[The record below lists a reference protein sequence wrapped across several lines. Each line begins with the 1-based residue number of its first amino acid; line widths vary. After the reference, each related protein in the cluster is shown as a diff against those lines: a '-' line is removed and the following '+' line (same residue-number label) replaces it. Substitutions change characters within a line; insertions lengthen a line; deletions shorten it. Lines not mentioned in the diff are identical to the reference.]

1 MIRSMAAIAAV
12 LAEALALYVLAEW
25 MASGYAENQ
34 QAVAWWGFA
43 TVALVA
49 FALPR
54 LIEWLALSRQAT
66 YLVFGAVAYVVIY
79 GILRI
84 EYAHD
89 LALWDLSWIVD
100 FAGDSDVAVG
110 DGAHAGV
117 AAFLLIGLW
126 ARESTRSALEVDL
139 EALPRSL
146 GPLFAAVT
154 IIAILGAMT
163 GRAGEVG
170 RAAAGF
176 YAVAVSALAFSQLS
190 LSGATIGEVRAG
202 GITATLLGGTI
213 AATVVCVAV
222 VALLLGV
229 VGPVIGPP
237 LSSLVGGILT
247 AILTPPAWALEWL
260 FRHILSDKPLDLPV
274 QNVTRQPGEDPQP
287 KGEEHWGA
295 ADFLAAGL
303 RSVLILLLLVGAAGV
318 VMYFM
323 RLRRRAGERE
333 EAGPVRASAGTIRED
348 LASLFRSLRPGS
360 RAGRMSPGA
369 GVARLYKEVLQR
381 AEGTGHV
388 RQPAETPS
396 EFAPVL
402 STAFHASVTDE
413 ITAAYEQ
420 ARYAG
425 REPDSAAL
433 AALERRWQELR

>member
-1 MIRSMAAIAAV
+1 MAAVAAV
-12 LAEALALYVLAEW
+12 LAEALALYVVAEW
-25 MASGYAENQ
+25 IASGYAEGRH
-34 QAVAWWGFA
+34 AVAWWGFV

-49 FALPR
+49 FGLPR
-54 LIEWLALSRQAT
+54 LAEWLALSRRAT
-66 YLVFGAVAYVVIY
+66 YVLFGVVAYVVIY

-89 LALWDLSWIVD
+89 LALWDLSWIGD
-100 FAGDSDVAVG
+100 FAGDSDAAVG
-110 DGAHAGV
+110 EGAHAGV
-117 AAFLLIGLW
+117 AAFLLLGLW

-146 GPLFAAVT
+146 GPLFATVT
-154 IIAILGAMT
+154 IVAILGAMT
-163 GRAGEVG
+163 DRAGEVG
-170 RAAAGF
+170 RGAAGF

-213 AATVVCVAV
+213 AVTVVCVGV

-229 VGPVIGPP
+229 VGPIVGPP
-237 LSSLVGGILT
+237 LSAAVGGILA

-274 QNVTRQPGEDPQP
+274 QNLTRQPGEDPQP
-287 KGEEHWGA
+287 EGKQHWGA
-295 ADFLAAGL
+295 VDFLAAGF
-303 RSVLILLLLVGAAGV
+303 RSVLILVLLVGAAGV

-323 RLRRRAGERE
+323 RLRRRAGDRE
-333 EAGPVRASAGTIRED
+333 EAGPVRSSAGTIRED

-360 RAGRMSPGA
+360 RAGGLGPSAGA
-369 GVARLYKEVLQR
+369 ARLYREVLQR
-381 AEGTGHV
+381 AERTGHP

-396 EFAPVL
+396 EFAPTL
-402 STAFHASVTDE
+402 NTAFHASVTDE

-433 AALERRWQELR
+433 TALERRWQELR